1 MKLYNKAR
9 GMFAIGLAVVS
20 FSTGITHAAYW
31 YDLGAPGYA
40 PATGNKV
47 YGPSSGIQI
56 DISGTTRGFLNPAGS
71 SWTGGTRDGWYD
83 ATDVAGYVGIQSNWT
98 VDVDLIET
106 RYAPL
111 TDAQAPRFEPRLGDS
126 FEIIRAGNIRWVT
139 SAPDANKVDDW
150 VLDPTGGPHTIKLNT
165 TDAPLSSSNWFWK
178 PRQQGN
184 SLYLDVTTDLRNKLG
199 LMAHDPVAPEQP
211 VPQRGQLLV
220 SGGSGG
226 YHSSILDLSLLD
238 AHSGSVDLTG
248 DILTAP
254 QNTPVDVLI
263 ELGGSSRI
271 EDVAH
276 YVDDYFGS
284 SDFVAYVDGDVPF
297 DSAVASYPGQ
307 WSMMIR
313 FASLPGTPGTGRPIR
328 FTWDLAADQEDDGD
342 GANIQRIVVVPEP
355 HALAAVLVFV
365 AYLASRRFGWRGF

>member
-9 GMFAIGLAVVS
+9 QLSVLAATAVS
-20 FSTGITHAAYW
+20 
-31 YDLGAPGYA
+31 L
-40 PATGNKV
+40 ATGAVQAGFYSDTFGTPSLSITNGNKL
-47 YGPSSGIQI
+47 YGPSAGL
-56 DISGTTRGFLNPAGS
+56 DVNFSGTTRAMQSGS
-71 SWTGGTRDGWYD
+71 WSLGTRSGWYS
-83 ATDVAGYVGIQSNWT
+83 ATNVSGSVGIQRGLTLN
-98 VDVDLIET
+98 VDLIET
-106 RYAPL
+106 SNLAG
-111 TDAQAPRFEPRLGDS
+111 APRFEPSIGDT
-126 FEIIRAGNIRWVT
+126 FEVVRAGEIRWLLSAT
-139 SAPDANKVDDW
+139 SSNMSTW
-150 VLDPTGGPHTIKLNT
+150 VADPTGGPHTIQLSTAN
-165 TDAPLSSSNWFWK
+165 APLASSNWYWK

-184 SLYLDVTTDLRNKLG
+184 SIYLDVTTDLRNKLG

-220 SGGSGG
+220 SAGGGG
-226 YHSSILDLSLLD
+226 YNSPILDLSLLG

-254 QNTPVDVLI
+254 QNTPVDVLV

-271 EDVAH
+271 EDVAR

-342 GANIQRIVVVPEP
+342 GANIKRLVVVPEP